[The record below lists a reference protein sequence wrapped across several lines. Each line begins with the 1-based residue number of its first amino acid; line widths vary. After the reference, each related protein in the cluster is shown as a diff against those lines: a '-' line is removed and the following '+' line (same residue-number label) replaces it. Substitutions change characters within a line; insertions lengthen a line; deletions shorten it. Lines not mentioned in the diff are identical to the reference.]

1 MVRLVTLRGYLLE
14 EVLAWLLRS
23 SGYRLLTERDDPARP
38 PWKVLEKRK
47 HGLVVRGRGA
57 WHQADALGE
66 FQYVPPFSLPI
77 RLFAEAKFTRLK
89 VGLPTVRN
97 GHGVVHD
104 LNENV
109 VTTLSGGS
117 GPRRPRVRYHYSY
130 AIFSTSGFTQD
141 AQEFALAHQISLIDL
156 SLPDFQPLCDLV
168 SVASESV
175 HDAMSSM
182 PPSER
187 PTVYEI
193 RNYLRR
199 HLLELWDEPAAEDPS
214 VTDPLDA
221 LAAGLHRR
229 SSLGLV
235 LGFPAAPFVL
245 GLVSRDLRAFVR
257 HAREHPT
264 HTVRVHRSQRSV
276 GHPVWLIEPREGHAY
291 RLTFSLPEQVEA
303 WILDQEEGSRS
314 RTHWMTRNL
323 LAAITM
329 YWVDEHHTHTFQLQ
343 YSASEFREVSGR
355 REPSFNDFGEAPDLF

>member
-1 MVRLVTLRGYLLE
+1 MVRLETLRGYLLE

-23 SGYRLLTERDDPARP
+23 SGYRLLTEQDDPARP

-57 WHQADALGE
+57 WHQADTLGE

-109 VTTLSGGS
+109 VTTLSNGS
-117 GPRRPRVRYHYSY
+117 GPHRPRVRYHYSY

-168 SVASESV
+168 RVAAKSVY
-175 HDAMSSM
+175 DAMKPM
-182 PPSER
+182 PPSQR

-199 HLLELWDEPAAEDPS
+199 HLLDLWDEPAADASS
-214 VTDPLDA
+214 VTDPLDM
-221 LAAGLHRR
+221 LAAGLRRR

-235 LGFPAAPFVL
+235 LAFPAAPFVL
-245 GLVSRDLRAFVR
+245 GLVSNDLRAFVR
-257 HAREHPT
+257 HALEQPT
-264 HTVRVHRSQRSV
+264 HAVRVHRSHRSV
-276 GHPVWLIEPREGHAY
+276 GHPVWLMEPLEGPAY

-303 WILDQEEGSRS
+303 WILDQEEGTRS

-323 LAAITM
+323 LSAITM
-329 YWVDEHHTHTFQLQ
+329 YWVDENHTHTFQLH
-343 YSASEFREVSGR
+343 YSSSEFREVSGR
-355 REPSFNDFGEAPDLF
+355 SMSDFGEASDLF

>member
-1 MVRLVTLRGYLLE
+1 MVRLATLRGYLLE

-57 WHQADALGE
+57 WHQADTLGE

-77 RLFAEAKFTRLK
+77 RLFAEAKFIRPK

-104 LNENV
+104 INENV
-109 VTTLSGGS
+109 VTTLSNGS
-117 GPRRPRVRYHYSY
+117 GPHRPRVRYHYSY

-156 SLPDFQPLCDLV
+156 SLPDFQPLRDLV
-168 SVASESV
+168 RVAAMSV
-175 HDAMSSM
+175 HDAMRPM
-182 PPSER
+182 PPSQR

-199 HLLELWDEPAAEDPS
+199 RLLNLWDEPAADDPS
-214 VTDPLDA
+214 VTDPLDT
-221 LAAGLHRR
+221 LAAGLRHR

-235 LGFPAAPFVL
+235 LAFPAAPFVL
-245 GLVSRDLRAFVR
+245 GLVSSDLHAFVR
-257 HAREHPT
+257 HAREQPT
-264 HTVRVHRSQRSV
+264 QAVRVHRIHRTV

-303 WILDQEEGSRS
+303 WILDQEVGSRS

-323 LAAITM
+323 LSAITT

-343 YSASEFREVSGR
+343 YSSSEFREASGR
-355 REPSFNDFGEAPDLF
+355 PEPSFNDFGEAPDLF

>member
-1 MVRLVTLRGYLLE
+1 M
-14 EVLAWLLRS
+14 
-23 SGYRLLTERDDPARP
+23 TEKDDPARP

-57 WHQADALGE
+57 WHQADTLGE

-109 VTTLSGGS
+109 VTTLGNGS
-117 GPRRPRVRYHYSY
+117 GPHRPRARYHYSY

-156 SLPDFQPLCDLV
+156 SLPDFQPLRSLV
-168 SVASESV
+168 MDAARSVY
-175 HDAMSSM
+175 DAMRPM
-182 PPSER
+182 PPSQR

-199 HLLELWDEPAAEDPS
+199 HLLNMRDEPAADAFS
-214 VTDPLDA
+214 VTDPLDT
-221 LAAGLHRR
+221 LAAGLRRR

-235 LGFPAAPFVL
+235 LAFPAAPFVL
-245 GLVSRDLRAFVR
+245 GLVSDDLNAFVGY
-257 HAREHPT
+257 ALEQPT
-264 HTVRVHRSQRSV
+264 HAVRVRRNHRSV
-276 GHPVWLIEPREGHAY
+276 GHPLWLIEPRAGPAY

-303 WILDQEEGSRS
+303 WILDQEEGTRS

-323 LAAITM
+323 LSAITM
-329 YWVDEHHTHTFQLQ
+329 YWVDEDHTHTFQLH

-355 REPSFNDFGEAPDLF
+355 PGSSFSDFGETTDLF

>member
-1 MVRLVTLRGYLLE
+1 MVRLETLRGYLLE

-23 SGYRLLTERDDPARP
+23 SGYRLLAEKDDPARP

-57 WHQADALGE
+57 WHQADTLGE

-77 RLFAEAKFTRLK
+77 RLFAEAKFTRIK

-109 VTTLSGGS
+109 VTTLSNGS
-117 GPRRPRVRYHYSY
+117 GPHRPRVRYYYSY

-156 SLPDFQPLCDLV
+156 SLPDFLPLCNLV
-168 SVASESV
+168 RASAKSVY
-175 HDAMSSM
+175 DAMKLLQ
-182 PPSER
+182 PSRR

-199 HLLELWDEPAAEDPS
+199 PLLDLWDGPAADAPS
-214 VTDPLDA
+214 VTDPLDE
-221 LAAGLHRR
+221 LAAGLRRR

-235 LGFPAAPFVL
+235 LAFPAAPFVL
-245 GLVSRDLRAFVR
+245 GLVSDDLNAFVR
-257 HAREHPT
+257 YALDQPT
-264 HTVRVHRSQRSV
+264 HDIRVYRNHRSA
-276 GHPVWLIEPREGHAY
+276 GHPVWQIEPRVGPAY
-291 RLTFSLPEQVEA
+291 RLSFSLPEQVEA
-303 WILDQEEGSRS
+303 WILDQEEGTRS
-314 RTHWMTRNL
+314 RTRWMTRNL
-323 LAAITM
+323 LSAITL
-329 YWVDEHHTHTFQLQ
+329 YWVDENRTYTFQLR
-343 YSASEFREVSGR
+343 YSSEEFREVSGR
-355 REPSFNDFGEAPDLF
+355 PISDFGEATDLF

>member
-1 MVRLVTLRGYLLE
+1 MVRLQTLRGYLLE

-23 SGYRLLTERDDPARP
+23 SGYRLLTEKDDAARA

-57 WHQADALGE
+57 WHQADTLGE
-66 FQYVPPFSLPI
+66 FPYVPPFSLPI
-77 RLFAEAKFTRLK
+77 RLFAEAKFTHPK

-97 GHGVVHD
+97 GHGIVHD

-109 VTTLSGGS
+109 VTTWGNGS
-117 GPRRPRVRYHYSY
+117 GPHRPRARYHYSY

-156 SLPDFQPLCDLV
+156 SLPDFKVLCDLV
-168 SVASESV
+168 RVAAKSVY
-175 HDAMSSM
+175 DATRSM
-182 PPSER
+182 LPSQQ

-199 HLLELWDEPAAEDPS
+199 HLLNLWDEPAADAPS
-214 VTDPLDA
+214 VTDPLDT
-221 LAAGLHRR
+221 LAAGLRRR

-235 LGFPAAPFVL
+235 LAFPAAPFVL
-245 GLVSRDLRAFVR
+245 GLVSNDLYAFLS
-257 HAREHPT
+257 HAREQPT
-264 HTVRVHRSQRSV
+264 HLVRVRRIHRSV
-276 GHPVWLIEPREGHAY
+276 GHPLWRIEPREGPPY

-314 RTHWMTRNL
+314 RTHWMARNL
-323 LAAITM
+323 LSAITM
-329 YWVDEHHTHTFQLQ
+329 YWVDENHTHTFQIR
-343 YSASEFREVSGR
+343 YSPEEFLEVSGR
-355 REPSFNDFGEAPDLF
+355 PRSFTSDFGETPDLF

>member
-1 MVRLVTLRGYLLE
+1 MVRLETLRGYLLE

-23 SGYRLLTERDDPARP
+23 SGYRLLTEKDDPARP

-57 WHQADALGE
+57 WHQADTLGE

-77 RLFAEAKFTRLK
+77 RLFAEAKFTRVK

-109 VTTLSGGS
+109 VTTLVNGS
-117 GPRRPRVRYHYSY
+117 GPHRPRVRYHYSY
-130 AIFSTSGFTQD
+130 AIFSTSGFSQD

-168 SVASESV
+168 RVAAKSVY
-175 HDAMSSM
+175 DAMKPM
-182 PPSER
+182 APSQR

-199 HLLELWDEPAAEDPS
+199 HLLNLWDGPAANVS
-214 VTDPLDA
+214 AVTDPLDT

-235 LGFPAAPFVL
+235 LAFPAAPFVL
-245 GLVSRDLRAFVR
+245 GLVSNDLHAFVR
-257 HAREHPT
+257 HALEQPT
-264 HTVRVHRSQRSV
+264 HAVRVRRNHRSV
-276 GHPVWLIEPREGHAY
+276 GHPVWLIEPRVGHAY

-303 WILDQEEGSRS
+303 WILDQEEGTRS

-323 LAAITM
+323 LSAITL
-329 YWVDEHHTHTFQLQ
+329 YWVDENHTHTFQLQ
-343 YSASEFREVSGR
+343 YSSSELREVSGR
-355 REPSFNDFGEAPDLF
+355 PMNGFGGTSDLF

>member
-1 MVRLVTLRGYLLE
+1 MVKLQTLRGYLLE

-23 SGYRLLTERDDPARP
+23 SGYRLLTEKDDPARP

-57 WHQADALGE
+57 WHQADSLGE

-109 VTTLSGGS
+109 VTTWGNGS
-117 GPRRPRVRYHYSY
+117 APHRPRTRYHYTY

-156 SLPDFQPLCDLV
+156 SLPDFKSLCDLV
-168 SVASESV
+168 RVAAKSVY
-175 HDAMSSM
+175 DATKSM
-182 PPSER
+182 PPNQQ

-199 HLLELWDEPAAEDPS
+199 HLLNLWDEPAADAPS
-214 VTDPLDA
+214 VTGPLDT
-221 LAAGLHRR
+221 LAAGLRRR

-235 LGFPAAPFVL
+235 LAFPAAPFVL
-245 GLVSRDLRAFVR
+245 GLVSKNLNAFLR
-257 HAREHPT
+257 HALEQPT
-264 HTVRVHRSQRSV
+264 HAVRVRRSHRTV
-276 GHPVWLIEPREGHAY
+276 GHPLWLIEPREGSAY
-291 RLTFSLPEQVEA
+291 KLTFSLPEQVEA
-303 WILDQEEGSRS
+303 WILDQEDGIRS

-323 LAAITM
+323 LSAITM
-329 YWVDEHHTHTFQLQ
+329 YWVDGDHTHTFQLH
-343 YSASEFREVSGR
+343 YSSDEFREVGGR
-355 REPSFNDFGEAPDLF
+355 PRSSFSDFGETSNLF

>member
-1 MVRLVTLRGYLLE
+1 MVGLVTLRGYLLE

-23 SGYRLLTERDDPARP
+23 SGYRLLTEDDDQARP

-57 WHQADALGE
+57 WHQADTLGE

-77 RLFAEAKFTRLK
+77 RLFAEAKFIRPK
-89 VGLPTVRN
+89 VGLATVRN

-109 VTTLSGGS
+109 VTTLGNGS
-117 GPRRPRVRYHYSY
+117 GPHRPRARYHYSY

-168 SVASESV
+168 RVAAKSVY
-175 HDAMSSM
+175 DAMKPM
-182 PPSER
+182 PPSQR
-187 PTVYEI
+187 PTVYKI

-199 HLLELWDEPAAEDPS
+199 HLLDLWDEPAADASS
-214 VTDPLDA
+214 VTDPLDI
-221 LAAGLHRR
+221 LAAGLRRR

-235 LGFPAAPFVL
+235 LAFPAAPFVL
-245 GLVSRDLRAFVR
+245 GLVSDDLNAFVR
-257 HAREHPT
+257 YAREQPT
-264 HTVRVHRSQRSV
+264 HAVRVHRSHRSV
-276 GHPVWLIEPREGHAY
+276 GHPLWLIEPRAGPAY

-303 WILDQEEGSRS
+303 WILDQEEETRS

-329 YWVDEHHTHTFQLQ
+329 YWVDENYPHTFQLQ
-343 YSASEFREVSGR
+343 YSSSEFREVSGR
-355 REPSFNDFGEAPDLF
+355 PGPSLSDFGETPDLF